1 MLEEKRVV
9 EKVKGMINMR
19 KVYVDELSQS
29 SQKLF
34 IALANELKI
43 DEEDIEQ
50 GLLCKIDDLQ
60 ETEIGFGFRSCNNLE
75 CREFFTEGYYM
86 EELSE
91 CYCSRECAEKNH
103 DDIVNNDYGT
113 DTIFY
118 TEWVAE

>member
-1 MLEEKRVV
+1 
-9 EKVKGMINMR
+9 MR
-19 KVYVDELSQS
+19 KVYVDELSRE
-29 SQKLF
+29 SQELF
-34 IALANELKI
+34 IDLANELNI

-91 CYCSRECAEKNH
+91 CYCSRDCAEKNH

-118 TEWVAE
+118 TEWGLE